1 MSVLLEKICIDPI
14 FDKAKILAGKAGICR
29 RIVHRV
35 SVFDCPYHKNIA
47 EEGIIDK
54 GDLFISC
61 LEQFEVGSPEVRKSI
76 EGLINRQAAGLI
88 IVPSAKV
95 EVLDFEILELC
106 DKEEFPIILIKEEKP
121 YAYIMSVVN
130 GYISIEMENAINLL
144 RLEKIRFGNLTSKEK
159 MDMLYSINRNIQ
171 KNVMTIYV
179 KGDFLRK
186 WFSAGIWDNQ
196 IKNKQDT
203 LVVGDY
209 LIVILSNDDRK
220 KLEQGIKAMLSQLRQ
235 LFPSAYFG
243 LSRIYQ
249 VKDIKRILDEGENAL
264 KIAMRMKIE
273 QHTYDPLMPM
283 QLFLAMSG
291 CREEQDFYNAY
302 LEAISKE
309 VSVDMLPEI
318 LRTVEIYVYCDGNY
332 KKTAEYMHQ
341 HENTVRYR
349 LNIVKKA
356 LKMEDNKIFFLEILA
371 IATQIG
377 MLLGEQ

>member
-14 FDKAKILAGKAGICR
+14 FDKAKILAGKAGIRR

-249 VKDIKRILDEGENAL
+249 VKDIKRILDEGENNGGGTGIGKAINGGFGL
-264 KIAMRMKIE
+264 VLDGSELTDQII
-273 QHTYDPLMPM
+273 
-283 QLFLAMSG
+283 
-291 CREEQDFYNAY
+291 N
-302 LEAISKE
+302 EAIPWDTMVG
-309 VSVDMLPEI
+309 VSRRNWARNKHSME
-318 LRTVEIYVYCDGNY
+318 TV
-332 KKTAEYMHQ
+332 AEYNRRFSGMDTITMPYIAD
-341 HENTVRYR
+341 EKLIDKVFDKYC
-349 LNIVKKA
+349 
-356 LKMEDNKIFFLEILA
+356 LK
-371 IATQIG
+371 
-377 MLLGEQ
+377 

>member
-1 MSVLLEKICIDPI
+1 MSIQLEKICIDPI
-14 FDKAKILAGKAGICR
+14 FDKARILAGRDGIR
-29 RIVHRV
+29 TRIVHRV
-35 SVFDCPYHKNIA
+35 SVFDCPYHQHIA
-47 EEGIIDK
+47 EEGIIDR

-61 LEQFEVGSPEVRKSI
+61 LEQFQTGSPEVRKSI

-95 EVLDFEILELC
+95 EVLDSDILELC
-106 DKEEFPIILIKEEKP
+106 DQEEFPIIMMKEEKP
-121 YAYIMSVVN
+121 YAYIMRVVN
-130 GYISIEMENAINLL
+130 SYISIEMENAVNLL

-159 MDMLYSINRNIQ
+159 MDILYSINANIQ
-171 KNVMTIYV
+171 KNAAAIYV

-203 LVVGDY
+203 LIVGDY
-209 LIVILSNDDRK
+209 LIVILSNDDKK
-220 KLEQGIKAMLSQLRQ
+220 KLGQGIKAMLAQLRR
-235 LFPSAYFG
+235 LFPAAYFG

-249 VKDIKRILDEGENAL
+249 IKDIKRVLDEGESAI
-264 KIAMRMKIE
+264 KIAMRMKKT
-273 QHTYDPLMPM
+273 QHIYDPLMPM

-302 LEAISKE
+302 LEAVSRE

-318 LRTVEIYVYCDGNY
+318 LRTVEVYVSCDGNY
-332 KKTAEYMHQ
+332 RKTADYMHQ

-349 LNIVKKA
+349 INLVKKA
-356 LKMEDNKIFFLEILA
+356 LKMENNKIHFLETIA

-377 MLLGEQ
+377 MLLGDR